1 MQIENDRIRTVCK
14 QFKSTLLANFR
25 RNMINKA
32 PSFVALKR
40 KRASDREE
48 ITNLA
53 PKFLFQPAQK
63 LANDGAARRAKKVL
77 AARADESGT
86 LRTAIASIF
95 YFIGETPNFLYSIME
110 NHKLLLLIPC
120 SNKKKLACPAEI
132 RSASIQGEKEKLRC
146 VLQKARWKKI

>member
-1 MQIENDRIRTVCK
+1 MEIQTVNNLFRTVCK
-14 QFKSTLLANFR
+14 QFKSTLLANFGR
-25 RNMINKA
+25 KMINKA
-32 PSFVALKR
+32 PSFVALKS

-53 PKFLFQPAQK
+53 PKFLLQPAQK

-120 SNKKKLACPAEI
+120 SNKKTRMP
-132 RSASIQGEKEKLRC
+132 R
-146 VLQKARWKKI
+146 